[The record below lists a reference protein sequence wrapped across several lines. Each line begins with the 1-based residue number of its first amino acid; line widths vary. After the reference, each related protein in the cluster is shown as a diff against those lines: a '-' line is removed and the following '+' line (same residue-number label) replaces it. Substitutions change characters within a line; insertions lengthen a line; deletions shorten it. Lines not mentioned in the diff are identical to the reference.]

1 MVFMCFCFGVKIK
14 IISTLV
20 LHCSLFD
27 PGVIDAP
34 TPRITLESM
43 IPVFFV
49 NLLPWKRAF

>member
-34 TPRITLESM
+34 TPKITLESM
-43 IPVFFV
+43 IPVF
-49 NLLPWKRAF
+49 L